1 MSHLLDDPA
10 AVSPAVHG
18 LPPDHPTA
26 VIFLDETGVVHRA
39 HDRYFGIGCLKARD
53 PGPLL
58 QGLHQLRARV
68 GFRDELHWA
77 DFDKARLRDRP
88 DVVALARAVID
99 LVFDSDDAE
108 FSCYIADR
116 ANGDLTVRFK
126 SHDYPSHKAYEWL
139 AAEVLHDLIGEQEV
153 VTVLAD
159 RLSTAPGVR
168 FETDVAEVVNRRRRR
183 LAVSNVCRLDSRSTD
198 GLQIVDL
205 LLGAATLDLR
215 QGRTG
220 GETQKQALL
229 EHLLHRCECASF
241 RPHGRSR
248 HGKFKVELLA
258 KPRKRRRGGRGG

>member
-1 MSHLLDDPA
+1 MPRMLDDPA
-10 AVSPAVHG
+10 AVSPPAGV

-26 VIFLDETGVVHRA
+26 VVFLDETGVVHRA

-58 QGLHQLRARV
+58 QGLHHLRARA

-77 DFDKARLRDRP
+77 DFDKARLRDRR
-88 DVVALARAVID
+88 DVVELAKGVVD

-108 FSCYIADR
+108 FCCYIADR
-116 ANGDLTVRFK
+116 RNGDLTARFK
-126 SHDYPSHKAYEWL
+126 SHDYPTHKAYEWL
-139 AAEVLHDLIGEQEV
+139 AAEVLHDLIGEREV

-159 RLSTAPGVR
+159 RLSTAPDVR

-183 LAVSNVCRLDSRSTD
+183 LAVSSVCRLDSRSTD

-229 EHLLHRCECASF
+229 EHLLDRCECVSF
-241 RPHGRSR
+241 RPHGRSCQ
-248 HGKFKVELLA
+248 GKFKVELLA
-258 KPRKRRRGGRGG
+258 KPRRSRRGGRGG